1 MSQPDLPA
9 SESHGAPESEWT
21 VRIHTM
27 AGDVI
32 EVQCRNSGQTT
43 IGDIKRGLWSLRPE
57 FPVDRQ
63 CLMRPPQALDSEA
76 PSDHPVLGDECTLN
90 ACGLG
95 DGASL
100 ELLIQEIELRDC
112 DLKLLEALQS
122 ASGRVNLSNRP
133 LDAQSCAVIA
143 MALGNEVRN

>member
-1 MSQPDLPA
+1 M
-9 SESHGAPESEWT
+9 
-21 VRIHTM
+21 
-27 AGDVI
+27 
-32 EVQCRNSGQTT
+32 
-43 IGDIKRGLWSLRPE
+43 RPE

-63 CLMRPPQALDSEA
+63 CLMRPPLDSEA

-100 ELLIQEIELRDC
+100 ELLVQEIELRHC
-112 DLKLLEALQS
+112 DLKLRETIES
-122 ASGRVNLSNRP
+122 ACCRINWAVRP

-143 MALGNEVRN
+143 MALGNEVRNSMFISVSCFIVKNNIGTSPIQCSHDHYIACSSLTRSIQSA

>member
-1 MSQPDLPA
+1 MSQPDSPA
-9 SESHGAPESEWT
+9 SESHAPELQWT

-27 AGDVI
+27 AGDAI
-32 EVQCRNSGQTT
+32 EVPCRNAGQTT
-43 IGDIKRGLWSLRPE
+43 IGDIKRGVWSLRPE

-63 CLMRPPQALDSEA
+63 CLMRPPLDSEA
-76 PSDHPVLGDECTLN
+76 PSDHPVLGDECALN

-100 ELLIQEIELRDC
+100 ELLVQEIELRDC
-112 DLKLLEALQS
+112 DLKLRETIES
-122 ASGRVNLSNRP
+122 ASGRINWAVRP
-133 LDAQSCAVIA
+133 LDAQSCTVIA